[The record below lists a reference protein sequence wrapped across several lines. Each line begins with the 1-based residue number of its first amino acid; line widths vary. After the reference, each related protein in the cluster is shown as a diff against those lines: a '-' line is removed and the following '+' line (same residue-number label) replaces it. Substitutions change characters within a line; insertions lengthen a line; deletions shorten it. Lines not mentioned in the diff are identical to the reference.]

1 MKNTVTAI
9 ELSFIIFLVTI
20 VGKLHALPSLLAG
33 YADESLW
40 ISVLICFAVDFIL
53 LLLVLYILN
62 KIKGVS
68 FYDAL
73 CNYFGKFTGKVI
85 AFIFVLF
92 MIAKIFLPVLE
103 QKNSIELTFYETQ
116 PSLFTFLPVYLI
128 LFYVSLKGLW
138 AFSKSVNV
146 IIWGLIVGVII
157 VLLLSLS
164 ATEFNHILP
173 LFAKPFKNVLNGSF
187 KSALWFG
194 DPLYLLFFSKHVD
207 NEEKINKKIIIA
219 YIISVLV
226 YTVGLIIFYSVF
238 ENIAVRQYF
247 APLKMSKY
255 SVTLS
260 NIGRFDYLAT
270 LLIITANVYALA
282 LPLAIASNLLTQIFN
297 FKNKYI
303 APLIVTIISLTL
315 TIIFEHG
322 FYANLDFCQNYLV
335 WFLMAVTYIL
345 PIITALLLRRKHYER
360 I

>member
-62 KIKGVS
+62 KIKVVS

-73 CNYFGKFTGKVI
+73 CKYFGKFAGKVV

-173 LFAKPFKNVLNGSF
+173 LFAKPFKNV
-187 KSALWFG
+187 
-194 DPLYLLFFSKHVD
+194 
-207 NEEKINKKIIIA
+207 
-219 YIISVLV
+219 
-226 YTVGLIIFYSVF
+226 
-238 ENIAVRQYF
+238 
-247 APLKMSKY
+247 
-255 SVTLS
+255 
-260 NIGRFDYLAT
+260 
-270 LLIITANVYALA
+270 
-282 LPLAIASNLLTQIFN
+282 
-297 FKNKYI
+297 
-303 APLIVTIISLTL
+303 
-315 TIIFEHG
+315 
-322 FYANLDFCQNYLV
+322 
-335 WFLMAVTYIL
+335 
-345 PIITALLLRRKHYER
+345 
-360 I
+360 